1 MFNNISKQEELEQN
15 LSYNKHNK
23 FYYLIINDKILI
35 NYYNNKK
42 NEIKFNDD
50 IDKNLLIQ
58 NKKDNFNFIIDNN
71 KIISNQKFNNNIEFL
86 ELKNNCDTF
95 NYGELNDNYGV
106 ISINLNIYDYLKD
119 FINDFEE
126 NYDINKDN
134 LIECYEKFM
143 NDIKY
148 DIICL
153 DIRNNWFDNNK
164 LNFYIKTKG
173 KLYTNRKLYTNYILS
188 FIKKYY
194 SIEIQ
199 KIIIKNCLISN
210 IYKEKENFKLFIY
223 KDIKNFIQKIKIPL
237 LSFDEQYNFY
247 KYDYLDYKYKDIIL
261 KNLITFNI
269 EN

>member
-15 LSYNKHNK
+15 LPYNKHNK
-23 FYYLIINDKILI
+23 FYYLIRNDKILI

-71 KIISNQKFNNNIEFL
+71 KIIYNEKINDNIEFL
-86 ELKNNCDTF
+86 ELKNNCKIF
-95 NYGELNDNYGV
+95 NCSNINNNYGV

-148 DIICL
+148 DIICF
-153 DIRNNWFDNNK
+153 DIRNNYKDNNK
-164 LNFYIKTKG
+164 LNMYIKTKG
-173 KLYTNRKLYTNYILS
+173 KLYTNYILS

-210 IYKEKENFKLFIY
+210 IYKDKDKNKDKENFELNIY
-223 KDIKNFIQKIKIPL
+223 WDIENFIQKIKIPL

-247 KYDYLDYKYKDIIL
+247 KYDYLDNKYKDIIL

-269 EN
+269 E